1 MRIRVYRTRI
11 ESALSKSSLPG
22 LDYALNPYLGCSHGC
37 AYCYAREYTRD
48 ARAARYW
55 GEVVVVKE
63 NVAAVLS
70 SEVKRLRKGVV
81 GVGTITDAY
90 QPVEAIYRLTREC
103 LRILLSH
110 GFSASIQ
117 TKNPLVLRD
126 IDILS
131 QYSDLVDVGFTITF
145 FDREHEKLLEPFAP
159 PSAARASALL
169 KLSEA
174 GIRTWIFYGPII
186 PGLNDSDEVMYRLT
200 ELALE
205 TNSVLYYDYL
215 HWKKFMVN
223 APWTRGLFPSREW
236 RSRVE
241 ERLRGVCEE
250 KGVKCLPAF

>member
-1 MRIRVYRTRI
+1 MRIRVYRTRV

-48 ARAARYW
+48 IRAARRW
-55 GEVVVVKE
+55 GEVVVIKE
-63 NVAAVLS
+63 NIAAVLS
-70 SEVKRLRKGVV
+70 SEVKRLKKGVV

-90 QPVEAIYRLTREC
+90 QPVEAIYKLTREC
-103 LRILLSH
+103 LRILLPN
-110 GFSASIQ
+110 GFSVSIQ

-131 QYSDLVDVGFTITF
+131 QYPGLVDVGFTITF
-145 FDREHEKLLEPFAP
+145 FDREREKLLEPFAP
-159 PSAARASALL
+159 PSAARVSALL
-169 KLSEA
+169 KMSMA
-174 GIRTWIFYGPII
+174 GIKTWIFYGPII
-186 PGLNDSDEVMYRLT
+186 PGLNDSEEVMYRLA

-215 HWKKFMVN
+215 HWKKFMADIPWMREL
-223 APWTRGLFPSREW
+223 APNREW
-236 RSRVE
+236 RAEVE
-241 ERLRGVCEE
+241 KRLRRICGE